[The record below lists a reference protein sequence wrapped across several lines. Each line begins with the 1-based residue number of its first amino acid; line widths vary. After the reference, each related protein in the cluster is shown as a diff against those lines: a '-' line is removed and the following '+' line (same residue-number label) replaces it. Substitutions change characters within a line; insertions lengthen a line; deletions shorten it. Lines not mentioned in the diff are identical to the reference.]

1 VISKR
6 QVEGSG
12 GATKGSAASFLVG
25 KSAATAGAAHSAA
38 ARKSARNISACPPSN
53 REIDR
58 YAQGEV
64 VDIVTLAARERL
76 DSNAISF
83 LEGN

>member
-1 VISKR
+1 VISKP

-12 GATKGSAASFLVG
+12 GATKGSAASFGWQIRCNRWRRAQRGG
-25 KSAATAGAAHSAA
+25 KKK
-38 ARKSARNISACPPSN
+38 RPKCPPSN

-58 YAQGEV
+58 HAQGEV